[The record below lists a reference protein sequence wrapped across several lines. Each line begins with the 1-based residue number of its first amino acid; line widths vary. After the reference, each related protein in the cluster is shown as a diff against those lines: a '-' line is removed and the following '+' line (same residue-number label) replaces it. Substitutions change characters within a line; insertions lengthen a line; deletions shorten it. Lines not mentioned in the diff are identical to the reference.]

1 MQIIDR
7 DKDLNR
13 VKIHFVGYSSDFDEW
28 RDGNDFIKSENSN
41 LGRLL
46 PQFIPS
52 EDSLPDRASALLNH
66 LSKEIKFALF
76 STKRETPDVRIEE
89 RIDMDIYHKYLQHIG
104 VVKKFRWRD
113 VHCVENNFDLCGLL
127 GNRWYERIQNFNG
140 DLDCYVIPGTV
151 RFWLLEKKA
160 IKEFFYI
167 GDNLIE
173 SHIENDLQIIFT
185 FVRGDGVKVDYHSKE
200 WKSKS

>member
-1 MQIIDR
+1 
-7 DKDLNR
+7 
-13 VKIHFVGYSSDFDEW
+13 
-28 RDGNDFIKSENSN
+28 
-41 LGRLL
+41 
-46 PQFIPS
+46 
-52 EDSLPDRASALLNH
+52 
-66 LSKEIKFALF
+66 
-76 STKRETPDVRIEE
+76 
-89 RIDMDIYHKYLQHIG
+89 MDIYHKYLQHIG
-104 VVKKFRWRD
+104 VVKKFRGRD

-140 DLDCYVIPGTV
+140 DFCYVIPGTV